1 MRRGCGACTAGYNFS
16 VTRRNVTVR
25 KYKLGEEPTVDEDV
39 LAMTPEQ
46 RLALQ
51 WEISK
56 SLWMW
61 QSGTTDEPV
70 FRRDVARVIR
80 LPR

>member
-1 MRRGCGACTAGYNFS
+1 VA
-16 VTRRNVTVR
+16 RRNVTVR
-25 KYKLGEEPTVDEDV
+25 KFKLGEEPAVDEDV

-61 QSGTTDEPV
+61 RSGTTDEPE
-70 FRRDVARVIR
+70 FRRDVGRVIR
-80 LPR
+80 RGR

>member
-1 MRRGCGACTAGYNFS
+1 MARPG
-16 VTRRNVTVR
+16 VTV
-25 KYKLGEEPTVDEDV
+25 KIFKMGEEPLIDEVV
-39 LAMTPEQ
+39 LRMTAEE

-61 QSGTTDEPV
+61 KSGSIDEPP
-70 FRRDVARVIR
+70 FRRDVGRVIR
-80 LPR
+80 RRG